1 VLLEGAPLSQPL
13 IDELAAAAGTYTSLT
28 VQTSLHPFNSDHV
41 PFIEASI
48 PAVLTIEGTDGA
60 NHNIHTAG
68 DTLDHIDY
76 DLALQVVR
84 MNVATT
90 ASALAEARLLISR
103 YRFRPSVTVPARWV
117 LPRAPRPRGVGGP
130 PG

>member
-1 VLLEGAPLSQPL
+1 MLLEGAELSQSL
-13 IDELAAAAGTYTSLT
+13 IEELAAAVGTYTSLT

-48 PAVLTIEGTDGA
+48 PAVLTIEGTDDA

-76 DLALQVVR
+76 DLALQIVR
-84 MNVATT
+84 MNLATT
-90 ASALAEARLLISR
+90 ASTLVNAT
-103 YRFRPSVTVPARWV
+103 P
-117 LPRAPRPRGVGGP
+117 
-130 PG
+130 